1 MAQKRLGDLLL
12 EAGLINGEQLQSA
25 ITHQKIAKGR
35 LGSNL
40 VALGYITEE
49 ILMDFLSQ
57 QMKVPKVDIRHLDI
71 PVDLLKRIPKRMAEQ
86 YLLLPVGL
94 KEPKIL
100 ILAMADPMDLNAVD
114 SARFATGMHIETVV
128 AAHSAMKT
136 AISEQYRKIN
146 DAEPTTFTVGSL
158 DEGLPVNFTF
168 EPMEVTAS
176 GTQSKTASKTAPGFK
191 ADPFFDETMKRAGQN
206 NGVTVPLDSLDDL
219 PDLDLTIL
227 SASTPVSKPGTQT
240 GSGILPGRTLGG
252 TSQRIDSFKD
262 RAVLLGLIKL
272 LQRRGIFTPED
283 LQRTIAGMVESGE
296 ITDERVRGGDQAM

>member
-12 EAGLINGEQLQSA
+12 EAGLITGEQLQSA

-49 ILMDFLSQ
+49 TLMDFLSQ
-57 QMKVPKVDIRHLDI
+57 QMRVPKVDVRHLDI
-71 PVDLLKRIPKRMAEQ
+71 PVDLLKRIPKRLAEQ
-86 YLLLPVGL
+86 YLLLPVEI
-94 KEPKIL
+94 KDPKVIV
-100 ILAMADPMDLNAVD
+100 LAMADPMDLNAVD

-128 AAHSAMKT
+128 AAHSALKS
-136 AISEQYRKIN
+136 AISEQYRKLN

-158 DEGLPVNFTF
+158 DDGLPVNFTF

-176 GTQSKTASKTAPGFK
+176 GTQTKATAKAAVPFK
-191 ADPFFDETMKRAGQN
+191 PDPFFDEVQKPAAPN
-206 NGVTVPLDSLDDL
+206 NGVTVPLDSMEQLQE
-219 PDLDLTIL
+219 LDLTVL
-227 SASTPVSKPGTQT
+227 AAPKPGTQT

-252 TSQRIDSFKD
+252 TTQRIDSFKD
-262 RAVLLGLIKL
+262 RALLLGLIKL

-283 LQRTIAGMVESGE
+283 LQRTIAAMVESGE
-296 ITDERVRGGDQAM
+296 IADGRPRGGDDAL